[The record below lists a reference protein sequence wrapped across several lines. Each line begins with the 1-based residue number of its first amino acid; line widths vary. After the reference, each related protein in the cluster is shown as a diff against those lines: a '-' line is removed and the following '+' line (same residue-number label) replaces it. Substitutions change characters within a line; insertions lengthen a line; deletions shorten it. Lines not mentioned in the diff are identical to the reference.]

1 MHNTSSTSCQSIC
14 LIKVNIKNNNDNSN
28 CNNKWDQ
35 VHKSISKLRY
45 KLNKY
50 IEKIIVTTA
59 KLTSAS

>member
-1 MHNTSSTSCQSIC
+1 MHNTSSTSCKSIC
-14 LIKVNIKNNNDNSN
+14 LIKVNIKNNNNH

-45 KLNKY
+45 ELNKY